1 MLVCY
6 LDDSG
11 KDPQSRIT
19 NIGGYIAREDE
30 WKAFESEVEP
40 YFSEFRVKILHASH
54 LHGTRGEFKGWRV
67 LRKQAFV
74 ARIFQV
80 MSRHVPLGLAAGAV
94 KETYK
99 KRAKERGRKRTV
111 TAYTFCFNLLIDW
124 ILTDVRIGKEANTD
138 GVCFKLESGHENN
151 QELEKQF
158 YDIRQR
164 HKLEHALR
172 SICFV
177 PKDNCRAIQVAD
189 LIAFYSRR
197 HGAVL
202 ESVQGDQRSKISPG
216 AMLNIMTER
225 IPHRT
230 YVGTDFGPNAPGSRF
245 FSGA

>member
-1 MLVCY
+1 
-6 LDDSG
+6 
-11 KDPQSRIT
+11 
-19 NIGGYIAREDE
+19 
-30 WKAFESEVEP
+30 
-40 YFSEFRVKILHASH
+40 
-54 LHGTRGEFKGWRV
+54 
-67 LRKQAFV
+67 
-74 ARIFQV
+74 

-151 QELEKQF
+151 RELEKQF
-158 YDIRQR
+158 YDIRER

-202 ESVQGDQRSKISPG
+202 ESVQGAQSSKISPG
-216 AMLNIMTER
+216 TMLNIMTER

-245 FSGA
+245 FSGT